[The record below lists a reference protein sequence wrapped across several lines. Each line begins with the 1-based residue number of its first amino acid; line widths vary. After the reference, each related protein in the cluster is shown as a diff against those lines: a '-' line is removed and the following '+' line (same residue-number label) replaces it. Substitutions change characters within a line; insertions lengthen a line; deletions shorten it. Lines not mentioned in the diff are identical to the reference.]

1 MKKLLTLFSLLF
13 TATISFANKV
23 DDLKTDSD
31 IVKFIQPLQE
41 NFNYKDAPKLI
52 MLSSEELVKRHSC
65 DSLAGTWHIKNWEK
79 ADFNNDHKTDLLAI
93 INWYDTDCDF
103 IAIDKGDNTFQLI
116 QIGGSSY
123 QNCQLANTIKYA
135 GQQMV
140 ELHTWASTRPGRKNA
155 KWISRT
161 DTLTYKYGDFLE
173 FNKEPAHYKIDSI
186 IYKTQPCFGTC
197 PVFKIEIDHNGKAK
211 YDRTSP
217 NIVYILKP
225 GEKIQNV
232 FNMEIKK
239 PELEEL
245 YHLIEYI
252 NIKKLNENYA
262 VRWSDDATAII
273 YIKFSDGSV
282 KTIKDYGLK
291 GTFGLFTLY
300 KKIYA
305 LTKSPD
311 WK

>member
-1 MKKLLTLFSLLF
+1 MRNLLCLLLLLF
-13 TATISFANKV
+13 CGASAFANKV
-23 DDLKTDSD
+23 DELKTDSD
-31 IVKFIQPLQE
+31 VVKFIQPLQE
-41 NFNYKDAPKLI
+41 SFNYKDAPKLI
-52 MLSSEELVKRHSC
+52 MYSSEELIKRHSC

-79 ADFNNDHKTDLLAI
+79 VDFNNDNKTDLLAI
-93 INWYDTDCDF
+93 INWYNTDCNF
-103 IAIDKGDNTFQLI
+103 IAIDKGNNTFQLI

-123 QNCQLANTIKYA
+123 ENCQLANTIRYA

-140 ELHTWASTRPGRKNA
+140 VLHTWSSTRPGHKNA

-186 IYKTQPCFGTC
+186 IYKTEPCFGTC
-197 PVFKIEIDHNGKAK
+197 PVFKIEIDHKGKAK
-211 YDRTSP
+211 YDRTNP
-217 NIVYILKP
+217 NIIFILKP
-225 GEKIQNV
+225 GEKIKNIFKMV
-232 FNMEIKK
+232 IKK
-239 PELEEL
+239 PDLEEL
-245 YHLIEYI
+245 YKFLGYI

-262 VRWSDDATAII
+262 VRWTDDATAII

-291 GTFGLFTLY
+291 GTFGLLALY
-300 KKIYA
+300 KRFYA
-305 LTKSPD
+305 LTKSSD